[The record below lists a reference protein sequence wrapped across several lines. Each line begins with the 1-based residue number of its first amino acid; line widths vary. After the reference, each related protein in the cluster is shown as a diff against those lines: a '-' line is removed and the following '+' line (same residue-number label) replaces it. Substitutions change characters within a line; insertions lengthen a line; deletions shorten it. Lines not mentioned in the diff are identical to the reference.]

1 MKITLVGMGSGAPGS
16 LTAAGLET
24 LRGAELIIGA
34 RRLLEN
40 LPEGCTANCAALYK
54 TDEICALLRQT
65 DCAETAVVFSGDTGF
80 YSGAAA
86 LCRALD
92 DAGLP
97 YTVLPG
103 VSSVQLL
110 AAALGRPWQGWRL
123 VSAHGCAC
131 DPVAACRAGGTTF
144 FLTGGSETP
153 ATLCQQLADA
163 GLGDA
168 AATVGENLGTPS
180 QRLVTGTARE
190 LAAQRFAP
198 LSVLLVE
205 NVPAPLRR
213 TPGLPDA
220 AFIRGKTPMT
230 KQEVRAAALAK
241 LAVRP
246 TDTLW
251 DVGAGTGSVSV
262 ELALAAPA
270 GRVCAVECD
279 AEACDLIRQNR
290 AKFAVQN
297 LHLTEGLAPA
307 ALASWPAPDAV
318 FIGGSKGSLR
328 AVVDAALAANPDA
341 RLCISAIALET
352 LQEAVAA
359 LTAHGLTAQV
369 TQIAVSRSRAAGSL
383 HLLMA
388 NNPVFLIARE

>member
-1 MKITLVGMGSGAPGS
+1 MNVTLIGMGSGQPEN
-16 LTAAGLET
+16 LTLQGLAA
-24 LRGAELIIGA
+24 LRQADLILGA
-34 RRLLEN
+34 RRLLAV
-40 LPEGCTANCAALYK
+40 LPAGCTENRAAAYRP
-54 TDEICALLRQT
+54 DEVAELLQT
-65 DCAETAVVFSGDTGF
+65 SGAENAVLVYSGDTGF
-80 YSGAAA
+80 YSGASSMMEKLEA
-86 LCRALD
+86 LGVRAR
-92 DAGLP
+92 
-97 YTVLPG
+97 VLPG
-103 VSSVQLL
+103 LSSVQMLS
-110 AAALGRPWQGWRL
+110 AALGRPWQDWKL

-131 DPVAACRAGGTTF
+131 TPALVCSADTPTF

-180 QRLVTGTARE
+180 QRLVTGTAQE

-297 LHLTEGLAPA
+297 LHLTEGFAPA
-307 ALASWPAPDAV
+307 ALAGWPAPDAV

-328 AVVDAALAANPDA
+328 AVVAAALAANPDA

>member
-16 LTAAGLET
+16 LTAVGQEA

-34 RRLLEN
+34 SRLLEN
-40 LPEGCTANCAALYK
+40 LPEGCTVNRAALYK

-65 DCAETAVVFSGDTGF
+65 DCAEAAVIFSGDTGF

-123 VSAHGCAC
+123 VSAHG
-131 DPVAACRAGGTTF
+131 AGGTTF

-180 QRLVTGTARE
+180 QRLVTGTAQE

-307 ALASWPAPDAV
+307 ALAGWPAPDAV

>member
-1 MKITLVGMGSGAPGS
+1 M
-16 LTAAGLET
+16 
-24 LRGAELIIGA
+24 
-34 RRLLEN
+34 
-40 LPEGCTANCAALYK
+40 
-54 TDEICALLRQT
+54 
-65 DCAETAVVFSGDTGF
+65 
-80 YSGAAA
+80 
-86 LCRALD
+86 
-92 DAGLP
+92 
-97 YTVLPG
+97 
-103 VSSVQLL
+103 
-110 AAALGRPWQGWRL
+110 
-123 VSAHGCAC
+123 
-131 DPVAACRAGGTTF
+131 
-144 FLTGGSETP
+144 
-153 ATLCQQLADA
+153 
-163 GLGDA
+163 
-168 AATVGENLGTPS
+168 
-180 QRLVTGTARE
+180 TGTAQE

-230 KQEVRAAALAK
+230 KQEIRAAALACW
-241 LAVRP
+241 LC
-246 TDTLW
+246 
-251 DVGAGTGSVSV
+251 
-262 ELALAAPA
+262 APQIPSGMWA
-270 GRVCAVECD
+270 R
-279 AEACDLIRQNR
+279 
-290 AKFAVQN
+290 
-297 LHLTEGLAPA
+297 APA
-307 ALASWPAPDAV
+307 ASVWSWRWPPLRAGSAPWSATRKPVTLSVRTAQNLRCKICTLPRALPPAVLAGWPAPDAV

>member
-1 MKITLVGMGSGAPGS
+1 MRVTRWPPAAQVGQP
-16 LTAAGLET
+16 
-24 LRGAELIIGA
+24 
-34 RRLLEN
+34 
-40 LPEGCTANCAALYK
+40 
-54 TDEICALLRQT
+54 
-65 DCAETAVVFSGDTGF
+65 FS
-80 YSGAAA
+80 
-86 LCRALD
+86 
-92 DAGLP
+92 
-97 YTVLPG
+97 
-103 VSSVQLL
+103 
-110 AAALGRPWQGWRL
+110 
-123 VSAHGCAC
+123 
-131 DPVAACRAGGTTF
+131 
-144 FLTGGSETP
+144 GGSETP
-153 ATLCQQLADA
+153 ATLCRQLADA

-180 QRLVTGTARE
+180 QRLVTGTAQE

-297 LHLTEGLAPA
+297 LHLTEGFAPA
-307 ALASWPAPDAV
+307 ALAGWPAPDAV